1 MVIKRISLGGVS
13 SGGCRQDGIK
23 PIPPTLNHRNDSVIL
38 TALMQ
43 LHAGSYGYKIWSSG
57 TELWS
62 HDPES
67 SRQSEIKS

>member
-38 TALMQ
+38 TV
-43 LHAGSYGYKIWSSG
+43 
-57 TELWS
+57 ELWIQDLELW
-62 HDPES
+62 H
-67 SRQSEIKS
+67 